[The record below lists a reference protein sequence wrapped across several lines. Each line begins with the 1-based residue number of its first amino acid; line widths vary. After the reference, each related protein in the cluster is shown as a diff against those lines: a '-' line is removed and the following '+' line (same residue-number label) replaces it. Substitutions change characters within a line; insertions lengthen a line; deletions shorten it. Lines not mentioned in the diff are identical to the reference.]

1 MSNSKRTAKFTGCLT
16 GLLGLLNYMIDLLNL
31 TSLLNFIDAYQL
43 LSMQYQQD
51 FSRHHHLKQ
60 VYQQTLSR
68 VKLQEQ
74 ATRRIVYVLLVP
86 ECCAVNARTLVV
98 YEGLGR
104 YALKRKS
111 LLVSVKRLKR
121 RLSVALAP
129 KPPNKILVLHDPE
142 LQARNQI
149 TVPLLITFMHVNANA
164 LGLYIYT

>member
-1 MSNSKRTAKFTGCLT
+1 MMAVNRMLNSTAGRCQAFRGLLNLTGCLT
-16 GLLGLLNYMIDLLNL
+16 ALLGLLCYMIVLLNL
-31 TSLLNFIDAYQL
+31 AVLLNIEGICQL
-43 LSMQYQQD
+43 SLMQYLQD

-74 ATRRIVYVLLVP
+74 ATWCIVYVLLVP

-111 LLVSVKRLKR
+111 LLVPVKRLKR

-129 KPPNKILVLHDPE
+129 KPPNKILVLHDLE
-142 LQARNQI
+142 L
-149 TVPLLITFMHVNANA
+149 LSHC
-164 LGLYIYT
+164 